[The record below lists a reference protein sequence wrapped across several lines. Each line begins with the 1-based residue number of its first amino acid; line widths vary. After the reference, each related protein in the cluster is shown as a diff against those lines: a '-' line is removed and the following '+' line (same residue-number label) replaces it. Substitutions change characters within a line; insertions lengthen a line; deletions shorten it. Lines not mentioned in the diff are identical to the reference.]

1 MKKHLTN
8 EEIAKYRDELL
19 LTERGIETA
28 LQTICDLEPGDGKGN
43 LRAGLNRALELV
55 QAGLRSDH
63 LLRDW
68 GE

>member
-8 EEIAKYRDELL
+8 DEIAEYRDELL
-19 LTERGIETA
+19 RAERGIETA
-28 LQTICDLEPGDGKGN
+28 LQTICDLELGGERSALWTD
-43 LRAGLNRALELV
+43 LNRALGLV
-55 QAGLRSDH
+55 QSGLHKDH